1 MAAKLPADAKLT
13 TKLIVSLKKN
23 LTVTLA
29 LNLAAELAV
38 KPAAQKPIKF
48 DTKVAEC
55 RARPASERHQSV
67 RMASEW
73 RLKMEVMS
81 PGKSGGS
88 QETAF
93 VWKKGL
99 KSGLY
104 RG

>member
-1 MAAKLPADAKLT
+1 MRHGGEVAAKLAAKAKLT
-13 TKLIVSLKKN
+13 TKLIVSLAA
-23 LTVTLA
+23 TL
-29 LNLAAELAV
+29 LAAEIAV
-38 KPAAQKPIKF
+38 KSAAQKPIKF

-55 RARPASERHQSV
+55 RATAASARHQSGV
-67 RMASEW
+67 RMASER
-73 RLKMEVMS
+73 RLKMEVTS
-81 PGKSGGS
+81 PDKSGGS